1 MGKRK
6 NANGTGHL
14 NAGTKRKKQ
23 KKQIAK
29 TVTKENWTIT
39 VNEEDYN
46 VPKS

>member
-23 KKQIAK
+23 KKQVAK
-29 TVTKENWTIT
+29 TITKDNLTIT
-39 VNEEDYN
+39 VEDCN